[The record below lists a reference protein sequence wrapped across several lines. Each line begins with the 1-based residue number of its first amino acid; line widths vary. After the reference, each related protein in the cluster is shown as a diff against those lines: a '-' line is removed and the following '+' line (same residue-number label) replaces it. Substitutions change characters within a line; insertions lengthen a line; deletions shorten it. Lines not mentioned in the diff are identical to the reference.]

1 MFFLPITL
9 IFIGHAIVFL
19 IYTLKNHKQ
28 KRQKKIF
35 TNELIVSMLFFAA
48 GLLSPFMYQSHNPTL
63 DPNILNFLWLTSS
76 IFIIIEEILWFF
88 VIFYVFIVCKKNPS
102 LKIEKNHENFKKYF
116 TQNWNYD
123 FRKDIERKIIHI
135 IPIGVI
141 FLIWTIGNILN
152 LFGVLTQWNIDVYS
166 YCYWIIIT
174 IGFGFVLMVAI
185 ADILKLNK
193 TYLLPNWAVRWYRKS
208 MIADELETYVSSTP
222 LVLCFVP
229 FIFAPFPIF
238 ASVALI
244 TTVSDATASLIGK
257 KYGKHKIFEQS
268 NKTIEGFIAG
278 FTSTFLIVVLITIIY
293 HSFMPVNLGTILIM
307 ATVAAFLFLII
318 DIFSKHISDNILN
331 PILIGLGMWII
342 FVLI

>member
-9 IFIGHAIVFL
+9 LFLGHGIILMIF
-19 IYTLKNHKQ
+19 TLKNHKQ
-28 KRQKKIF
+28 KRDKKLF
-35 TNELIVSMLFFAA
+35 TNELIVATLFFAA
-48 GLLSPFMYQSHNPTL
+48 GLLFPFLYQSHNPTL

-76 IFIIIEEILWFF
+76 ILILMGEIVWTL
-88 VIFYVFIVCKKNPS
+88 VITHEFLVCKKNPS

-141 FLIWTIGNILN
+141 FIIWTIGNILGI
-152 LFGVLTQWNIDVYS
+152 FGVLTQWNIDIYS
-166 YCYWIIIT
+166 FCYWIIIT

-185 ADILKLNK
+185 GDILKINK

-208 MIADELETYVSSTP
+208 MIADEVETYVSSTP

-257 KYGKHKIFEQS
+257 KYGKHKIFDQS
-268 NKTIEGFIAG
+268 KKTIEGFIAG

-293 HSFMPVNLGTILIM
+293 YSFMAVSLGTILIM
-307 ATVAAFLFLII
+307 AIVAAFLFLII

>member
-9 IFIGHAIVFL
+9 LFLGHGIILMIF
-19 IYTLKNHKQ
+19 TLKNHKQ
-28 KRQKKIF
+28 KREKKLF
-35 TNELIVSMLFFAA
+35 TNELIVVTLFFAA
-48 GLLSPFMYQSHNPTL
+48 GLLFPFMYQSHNPTL

-76 IFIIIEEILWFF
+76 IFIIIEEIVWFC
-88 VIFYVFIVCKKNPS
+88 VISYVFIVCKKNPS
-102 LKIEKNHENFKKYF
+102 LKIEKSHEIFKKYF

-141 FLIWTIGNILN
+141 FIIWTIGNILN
-152 LFGVLTQWNIDVYS
+152 VFGVLTQWNIDVYS

-185 ADILKLNK
+185 GDILKIYK
-193 TYLLPNWAVRWYRKS
+193 TYLLPKWAISWYRKS
-208 MIADELETYVSSTP
+208 MIADEVETYVSSTP

-244 TTVSDATASLIGK
+244 TTVSDAAASLIGK

-268 NKTIEGFIAG
+268 KKTFEGFIAG
-278 FTSTFLIVVLITIIY
+278 FTSTFLIVVLIAFIY

-331 PILIGLGMWII
+331 PILIGFGIWAI
-342 FVLI
+342 VLIF

>member
-9 IFIGHAIVFL
+9 IFLGHGIIFM
-19 IYTLKNHKQ
+19 IFTLKNHKQ

-35 TNELIVSMLFFAA
+35 TNELIVAILFFAA
-48 GLLSPFMYQSHNPTL
+48 GLLFPFMYQSHNPTL

-76 IFIIIEEILWFF
+76 ILILIEEIVWTL
-88 VIFYVFIVCKKNPS
+88 VITHEFLVCKKNPS
-102 LKIEKNHENFKKYF
+102 LKIERDYENFKKFF

-123 FRKDIERKIIHI
+123 FRKDIERKIIHV

-141 FLIWTIGNILN
+141 FIIWTIGNILDI
-152 LFGVLTQWNIDVYS
+152 FGVLTQWNIDVYS

-208 MIADELETYVSSTP
+208 MIADELETHVSSTP

-268 NKTIEGFIAG
+268 KKTIEGFIAG
-278 FTSTFLIVVLITIIY
+278 FTSTFLIVVLIAIIY

-331 PILIGLGMWII
+331 PILIGFGIWAI
-342 FVLI
+342 VLIL

>member
-1 MFFLPITL
+1 MFYLPITL

-35 TNELIVSMLFFAA
+35 ANELIISMLFFAA
-48 GLLSPFMYQSHNPTL
+48 GLVFPFMYQSHNPTL

-76 IFIIIEEILWFF
+76 IFIIIEEIVWFF
-88 VIFYVFIVCKKNPS
+88 VISYVFIACKKNPS

-141 FLIWTIGNILN
+141 FIIWTIGNILDI
-152 LFGVLTQWNIDVYS
+152 FGVLTQWNIDIYS

-174 IGFGFVLMVAI
+174 IGLGFVLMVAI

-193 TYLLPNWAVRWYRKS
+193 TYLLPKWAIRWYRKS

-229 FIFAPFPIF
+229 FIFVPFPIF

-268 NKTIEGFIAG
+268 KKTIEGFIAG

-293 HSFMPVNLGTILIM
+293 HSFMSVSLGTILIM

-318 DIFSKHISDNILN
+318 DIFSKYISDNILN

-342 FVLI
+342 FILI